1 MRVGN
6 VECPKMSEWWSICR
20 KSAGQKLGI
29 KRFSPHN
36 RHMRQIGKRGQS
48 QPGFN
53 PSEDALRLAGI
64 HQRTGQALAALATTG
79 IRKGIYRFATHD
91 EMNRHS
97 DEALARAIAANVRQR
112 SFQGRQR

>member
-1 MRVGN
+1 
-6 VECPKMSEWWSICR
+6 
-20 KSAGQKLGI
+20 
-29 KRFSPHN
+29 
-36 RHMRQIGKRGQS
+36 MRQIGKRGQN
-48 QPGFN
+48 QPGLN

-79 IRKGIYRFATHD
+79 IPKGIYRFATHD

-112 SFQGRQR
+112 YFQGRQR